1 MPAHMLGRTKNA
13 SAATRLGTALA
24 AGLSCLTAL
33 FGVVTPAAANDL
45 VVRYD
50 QSTLIRLPR
59 AVADI
64 IVGNPSIA
72 DVSVQSGNMLVVTGK
87 SFGVTNIITLDG
99 DRNIIQDQRIVV
111 VRDEARV
118 LNLHRGGARASYNC
132 APDCNQ
138 VLTIGDDPSQ
148 FDALS
153 KSTDRKLKMGDAAAE
168 NSGQGSQ

>member
-1 MPAHMLGRTKNA
+1 MPAHMPGRAGITFVA
-13 SAATRLGTALA
+13 SRLGTAVA
-24 AGLSCLTAL
+24 AGLTCLAALTADIA
-33 FGVVTPAAANDL
+33 PAAASDL

-72 DVSVQSGNMLVVTGK
+72 DVTVQSGNMLVVTGK

-111 VRDEARV
+111 VRDEAKV
-118 LNLHRGGARASYNC
+118 LNLMRGSARSSYNC
-132 APDCNQ
+132 APYCNQ
-138 VLTIGDDPSQ
+138 VLTIGDDPAQ

-153 KSTDRKLKMGDAAAE
+153 KSTDRKLKMGENAAE
-168 NSGQGSQ
+168 SAGQGSQ